1 MARHMPTVAKIQ
13 PPISAMT
20 ATTTTLLCLLRDRA
34 AVSSVA
40 HSPDRGRKITVMLA
54 SWADVQIDSHVMGQ
68 DDTVQYTERWN
79 NR

>member
-20 ATTTTLLCLLRDRA
+20 ATTTMIM
-34 AVSSVA
+34 SSTRLGRHIQGSLA
-40 HSPDRGRKITVMLA
+40 HSPDRKRQLTVRLVN
-54 SWADVQIDSHVMGQ
+54 WADVQINSHVMGQ
-68 DDTVQYTERWN
+68 DDTVY